1 MKHSES
7 EKKAKQWKMIC
18 IRKTSGGPTD
28 VGLDEAVFNYGRS
41 TYEVEGGWTPPWERR
56 RRSGPIGRIP
66 EALRTLIEQG
76 GLSEASLEVGV
87 EVHIRNRTPGDD
99 RGWHMFD
106 YIAMMAKSKST
117 DQVERYCYISD
128 STGECLEV
136 VRIDDDN
143 EMPRKIWIKV
153 GKLPEETMAWAVGSE
168 ILDPDIGKCQTT
180 LQEYC
185 DLGCKDPAIEG
196 AKEIPLPGPS
206 PEQRGCC

>member
-1 MKHSES
+1 MLHKNVFSCVFCFLL
-7 EKKAKQWKMIC
+7 A
-18 IRKTSGGPTD
+18 TSKGF
-28 VGLDEAVFNYGRS
+28 VFF
-41 TYEVEGGWTPPWERR
+41 
-56 RRSGPIGRIP
+56 
-66 EALRTLIEQG
+66 
-76 GLSEASLEVGV
+76 ASLLLL
-87 EVHIRNRTPGDD
+87 N
-99 RGWHMFD
+99 ML
-106 YIAMMAKSKST
+106 IAMMAKSKST

-185 DLGCKDPAIEG
+185 DLGCKDPAIGG

-206 PEQRGCC
+206 PERRGC